1 VAAAYFYGAQND
13 GHGDERSYYA
23 SSAYRPEH
31 YLSGGVEDAEEDAAA
46 GMGGLLEDGAI
57 SDALSEDLS
66 EEEVDAMLALAAH
79 EEADEEAGG
88 HSASPPPHRRHL
100 QPPPQP
106 PATSAARLGHES
118 HGPAATAATASTR
131 DEDEAALDWLLE
143 DVVDGRSVDG
153 RGSGLGRIPAPGT
166 GVGASPTFSPPTPR
180 AAFGGASKLLLS
192 ASGSASRGA
201 GSTLR
206 AFATATGGVDDPSSG
221 SEALASSED
230 DRFSGS
236 DSEAHSPCVLHY
248 AMAPAAAN
256 AGSAAAWAAVKK
268 VVPAPLLPT
277 AGALAYTFAASAKG
291 LASGNLELSITAGVS
306 SGGAH
311 AIAGVVAGGL
321 QAQRLGTVASEGEVL
336 DALSLAVFEESLMP
350 FDEEGFVSAL
360 FVEHADT
367 GAL

>member
-46 GMGGLLEDGAI
+46 GMDGLLEDGAI

-79 EEADEEAGG
+79 KEADEEAGG

-106 PATSAARLGHES
+106 PATSAARLGLES
-118 HGPAATAATASTR
+118 HRPAATAATASTR

-192 ASGSASRGA
+192 TSGAASRGA
-201 GSTLR
+201 GR
-206 AFATATGGVDDPSSG
+206 
-221 SEALASSED
+221 
-230 DRFSGS
+230 R
-236 DSEAHSPCVLHY
+236 
-248 AMAPAAAN
+248 
-256 AGSAAAWAAVKK
+256 
-268 VVPAPLLPT
+268 
-277 AGALAYTFAASAKG
+277 
-291 LASGNLELSITAGVS
+291 
-306 SGGAH
+306 
-311 AIAGVVAGGL
+311 
-321 QAQRLGTVASEGEVL
+321 
-336 DALSLAVFEESLMP
+336 
-350 FDEEGFVSAL
+350 
-360 FVEHADT
+360 
-367 GAL
+367 